1 MSRYGNVKAGVY
13 NKMNVDSETQ
23 DSGEQIN
30 DVEKVLNKLGITMRD
45 TNLQFKDFDQVLD
58 EIAIKWE
65 TLDTVS
71 KKAIANAFAGVR
83 QQEAF
88 LVLLNNYDKYQDLLE
103 VSKNSKGTAERKYES
118 YKESYE
124 ASKNALTAALEEF
137 ANSSELNNVLI
148 TLTDIGKNLVE
159 GLKHIIPYIPAIIQ
173 SISHIRALSGNSTLE
188 KVYTRMRDR
197 GLLFGEGGTISGD
210 EDIPYGSDSTIDN
223 IIIKPASADINPEI
237 PSIVN

>member
-71 KKAIANAFAGVR
+71 KKAIANAFAGR
-83 QQEAF
+83 
-88 LVLLNNYDKYQDLLE
+88 
-103 VSKNSKGTAERKYES
+103 
-118 YKESYE
+118 
-124 ASKNALTAALEEF
+124 
-137 ANSSELNNVLI
+137 
-148 TLTDIGKNLVE
+148 
-159 GLKHIIPYIPAIIQ
+159 
-173 SISHIRALSGNSTLE
+173 
-188 KVYTRMRDR
+188 
-197 GLLFGEGGTISGD
+197 
-210 EDIPYGSDSTIDN
+210 
-223 IIIKPASADINPEI
+223 
-237 PSIVN
+237 